1 MILQSFDLAGRT
13 GIATGQPGAIPKIYA
28 AQLKLKKTEE
38 GPEVAWRFG
47 RFLDEFWTFNRPDL
61 IVVEDFM
68 HPAASENGAATIY
81 ALLLRGAL
89 EGAAGRVGVPVRA
102 INMSSAR
109 LHFCGRS
116 SAHPRRQGAPRTN
129 AQKKQDREDTN
140 MMVWRRAVAL
150 GYFGRG
156 DVPDFDKGSAACLFS
171 YASDNFY
178 GKAAQT
184 FQLFEGGYDR

>member
-1 MILQSFDLAGRT
+1 MILQAFDLAGRT
-13 GIATGQPGAIPKIYA
+13 GIATGSPGAVPKIYA

-38 GPEVAWRFG
+38 AVDVAWRFG

-68 HPAASENGAATIY
+68 HPTASENGAATIY

-89 EGAAGRVGVPVRA
+89 QGAAGRIGVPVRS
-102 INMSSAR
+102 IHMSSAR

-116 SAHPRRQGAPRTN
+116 SAHPRRQGKPRTN
-129 AQKKQDREDTN
+129 AQKAQDREDTN
-140 MMVWRRAVAL
+140 MMVWRRAVTL

-156 DVPDFDKGSAACLFS
+156 DVPDFDKGSAACLFD
-171 YASDNFY
+171 YASANWCN
-178 GKAAQT
+178 ARLQT
-184 FQLFEGGYDR
+184 FELFEGP